1 MASGRLQGK
10 TILITAALLDSTEAD
25 GDLRFDLD
33 VKSMFYM
40 TRVFMLALLEKSK
53 STGCRDSISN
63 MASSIKGF
71 ANRCAYGA
79 TKALIGL
86 TGRWRRTT

>member
-10 TILITAALLDSTEAD
+10 TILITAAQLNSTEAD
-25 GDLRFDLD
+25 WDLRFDLN
-33 VKSMFYM
+33 VKSMFHM
-40 TRVFMLALLEKSK
+40 TRALMPAMLEKSK
-53 STGCRDSISN
+53 STGCRFCISN

-71 ANRCAYGA
+71 PNRCAYGA

-86 TGRWRRTT
+86 TSRWRRTT

>member
-25 GDLRFDLD
+25 WDLRFDLD

-40 TRVFMLALLEKSK
+40 TRVFMLAL
-53 STGCRDSISN
+53 R
-63 MASSIKGF
+63 
-71 ANRCAYGA
+71 
-79 TKALIGL
+79 
-86 TGRWRRTT
+86 